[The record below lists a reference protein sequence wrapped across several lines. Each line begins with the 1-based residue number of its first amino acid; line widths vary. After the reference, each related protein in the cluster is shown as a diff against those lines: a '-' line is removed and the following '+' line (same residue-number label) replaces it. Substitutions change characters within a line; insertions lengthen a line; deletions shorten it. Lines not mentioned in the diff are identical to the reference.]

1 MGALGAAVE
10 GFRGGD
16 FGGFDASLCY
26 VYSVSDAVGSGGRSH
41 GLGEQR
47 GPGLE

>member
-10 GFRGGD
+10 GFGGGG

-26 VYSVSDAVGSGGRSH
+26 VHSVSDAVGAGDRSH